1 MTSID
6 ANGVINQDHIGRKAD
21 YLFRISMKAVITNS
35 KGEVLTVKETGR
47 TWWDLPGGGMDHD
60 EDIKSALA
68 RELYEEVGMTSDFH
82 YQVIAAEDPMY
93 LINAKVWQ
101 VRLIFAVM
109 PNDMNFT
116 AGEDADEIAFIN
128 PKQFLDAEHSAEK
141 MIYKYATRSS
151 NLIS

>member
-1 MTSID
+1 MSSID
-6 ANGVINQDHIGRKAD
+6 ANGVINQDYIGRKAD

-68 RELYEEVGMTSDFH
+68 RELYEEVGMMSDFH
-82 YQVIAAEDPMY
+82 YRVIAAEDPMY

-101 VRLIFAVM
+101 VRLIFAVT

-128 PKQFLDAEHSAEK
+128 PKQFRDAEHSAEK
-141 MIYKYATRSS
+141 MIYKYTSAAA
-151 NLIS
+151 I